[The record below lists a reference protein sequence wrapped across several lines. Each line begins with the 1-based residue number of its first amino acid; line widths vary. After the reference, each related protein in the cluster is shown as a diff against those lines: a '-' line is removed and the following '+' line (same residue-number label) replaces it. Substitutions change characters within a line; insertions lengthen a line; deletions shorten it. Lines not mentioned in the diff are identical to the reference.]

1 MNARPVISLE
11 KYIIEELNFK
21 HDLIPE
27 ELESESEFK
36 IDFQAGTTEDLKNGK
51 VILTAKI
58 SDVKNHRRI
67 EAKLSGYFD
76 INIKEDIEEYLVV
89 NGTAILF
96 PYLRS
101 VVSMITSLA
110 SSDAIVIPTVNVLEL
125 INRQKEQEERE

>member
-27 ELESESEFK
+27 ELESESEFQ

-101 VVSMITSLA
+101 VVSMITSLD

>member
-101 VVSMITSLA
+101 VVSMITSLD

>member
-1 MNARPVISLE
+1 M
-11 KYIIEELNFK
+11 
-21 HDLIPE
+21 
-27 ELESESEFK
+27 SEFK

-101 VVSMITSLA
+101 VVSMITSLD